1 MGEKQK
7 PWEAEN
13 MILNPKRKLK
23 KNKEQRKNLI
33 KLCGKNF
40 RGYSLKNQT
49 KKSPEINTKL
59 HPLTSLFEIQ

>member
-13 MILNPKRKLK
+13 MILNPKRKLKK

-40 RGYSLKNQT
+40 RGYSLKNQ
-49 KKSPEINTKL
+49 KKKKKA
-59 HPLTSLFEIQ
+59 

>member
-49 KKSPEINTKL
+49 KKKKKALKL
-59 HPLTSLFEIQ
+59 TPNYTH

>member
-1 MGEKQK
+1 
-7 PWEAEN
+7 

-59 HPLTSLFEIQ
+59 HPLTSLFEMQ

>member
-1 MGEKQK
+1 
-7 PWEAEN
+7 

-40 RGYSLKNQT
+40 RGYSFKNQKKKKKK
-49 KKSPEINTKL
+49 KKSPEIYTKL
-59 HPLTSLFEIQ
+59 HPLTSLFEMQ